1 MTDVYFRS
9 FFPKWLTTWFLK
21 KFAHFLFHFIHWGW
35 WRQYWYHICTRS
47 TSCKIKKFNA
57 WKNCKDKSPE
67 VPFHGITSPYSYF
80 EVIWIFV
87 PIQQEAKHDQEKI
100 SAELKWR
107 VCWQSPAIFCLF
119 THQAKIQICVQ
130 LSCFLETYLIWATF
144 TNWQKRTKSATLFF
158 RQNDGG

>member
-80 EVIWIFV
+80 EVIWIFA
-87 PIQQEAKHDQEKI
+87 PIQQEKKPKKHKAQQCFAFLHIKPKFKF
-100 SAELKWR
+100 AVLWN
-107 VCWQSPAIFCLF
+107 W
-119 THQAKIQICVQ
+119 
-130 LSCFLETYLIWATF
+130 FLETLLIWATF
-144 TNWQKRTKSATLFF
+144 KLKKKKRIVSL
-158 RQNDGG
+158 